1 LESKAYFPLFRP
13 VVPGQARALHGQQF
27 TRLAWLTKAFVSISP
42 FRSWPDLKHYP
53 ILCAIRIL
61 RLNIRA
67 GQQAQNTYRNRCI
80 LPQAGGWI
88 DSFFHSLAAH
98 FICTFRTAK

>member
-1 LESKAYFPLFRP
+1 LESKANFPLLRP
-13 VVPGQARALHGQQF
+13 VVTGQARALHGQQF
-27 TRLAWLTKAFVSISP
+27 TRLARLAKAFVSISP
-42 FRSWPDLKHYP
+42 FRSRPDLKHYP
-53 ILCAIRIL
+53 VLCAIRIL

-67 GQQAQNTYRNRCI
+67 SKQAQNTYHNCCR

-98 FICTFRTAK
+98 STCTFRTEK